1 MSSNK
6 LRFFNNLSKPF
17 VKIVENFYPDAF
29 IFVILLS
36 VLTFLLALVNT
47 DSSVLETFEAWGNG
61 LPKLFTFTAQICIIM
76 ITAHALAHTP
86 PIERILS
93 KIGSYP
99 TSQVKAYAL
108 VTFISGLASLFA
120 WSFGLIVG
128 GIVSKFVAI
137 GCAKKRIKIHYPL
150 LVASAYSG
158 YVIWHMGYSSSAALF
173 VSSPNHSLIDKIGV
187 IPVTDTIFNPF
198 NITIALIT
206 LFIITIINP
215 LMRPDNDSEIK
226 EIDSNIFR
234 LGDNDDISNI
244 NQKIRTPAQTI
255 ENNRFISLFLA
266 ISLLFFIGLIFY
278 KNGFSLDLNIVSW
291 SFLGLGL
298 LLSNSAIHYVKLV
311 NKASITVGPIILQ
324 YPFYAGI
331 MGIMADTGLIN
342 VLAEN
347 ISNIATKE
355 TLGFYSF
362 LSGGLVNM
370 FIPSGGGQWAVQ
382 GPVMIEAANYL
393 NVEPYVVVLGVA
405 YGDQWTNMIQP
416 FWTIPLLA
424 IAGLHM
430 RQIMGYTFVI
440 FIITGFLFG
449 GSMLYLGSGQI

>member
-1 MSSNK
+1 MSSKK
-6 LRFFNNLSKPF
+6 LGFFNNLSKPF
-17 VKIVENFYPDAF
+17 VKLVENFYPDAF
-29 IFVILLS
+29 IFVIVLS
-36 VLTFLLALVNT
+36 VLTFLLAVFNT
-47 DSSVLETFEAWGNG
+47 DSSIIETFEAWGTG

-76 ITAHALAHTP
+76 ITAHALAHTRP
-86 PIERILS
+86 VENILS

-99 TSQVKAYAL
+99 ASQIQAYAL

-173 VSSPNHSLIDKIGV
+173 VSSADHSLINKIGI

-198 NITIALIT
+198 NITIAIFT
-206 LFIITIINP
+206 LLIITIVNP
-215 LMRPDNDSEIK
+215 LMRPNNDSEIN
-226 EIDSNIFR
+226 EIDSNVFR
-234 LGDNDDISNI
+234 FTDKSDSDDMNK
-244 NQKIRTPAQTI
+244 KIRSPAQVI
-255 ENNRFISLFLA
+255 ENNRFISFFLA
-266 ISLLFFIGLIFY
+266 ISLLLFICLIFY
-278 KNGFSLDLNIVSW
+278 KKGFSLDLNIVSW
-291 SFLGLGL
+291 SFLGIGL
-298 LLSNSAIHYVKLV
+298 LLSNSPIHYVKLV
-311 NKASITVGPIILQ
+311 NRASITVGPIILQ

-342 VLAEN
+342 VLAEK
-347 ISNIATKE
+347 ISSIATAD

-393 NVEPYVVVLGVA
+393 NVKPYVIVLGVA

-440 FIITGFLFG
+440 FIITGVIY
-449 GSMLYLGSGQI
+449 GSAMLYLGSG

>member
-1 MSSNK
+1 M
-6 LRFFNNLSKPF
+6 
-17 VKIVENFYPDAF
+17 
-29 IFVILLS
+29 
-36 VLTFLLALVNT
+36 
-47 DSSVLETFEAWGNG
+47 
-61 LPKLFTFTAQICIIM
+61 
-76 ITAHALAHTP
+76 
-86 PIERILS
+86 
-93 KIGSYP
+93 
-99 TSQVKAYAL
+99 
-108 VTFISGLASLFA
+108 
-120 WSFGLIVG
+120 
-128 GIVSKFVAI
+128 
-137 GCAKKRIKIHYPL
+137 
-150 LVASAYSG
+150 
-158 YVIWHMGYSSSAALF
+158 
-173 VSSPNHSLIDKIGV
+173 
-187 IPVTDTIFNPF
+187 
-198 NITIALIT
+198 
-206 LFIITIINP
+206 
-215 LMRPDNDSEIK
+215 
-226 EIDSNIFR
+226 
-234 LGDNDDISNI
+234 
-244 NQKIRTPAQTI
+244 
-255 ENNRFISLFLA
+255 
-266 ISLLFFIGLIFY
+266 
-278 KNGFSLDLNIVSW
+278 
-291 SFLGLGL
+291 

-311 NKASITVGPIILQ
+311 NKASVTVGPIILQ

-440 FIITGFLFG
+440 FLITGFLFG
-449 GSMLYLGSGQI
+449 GSMLYLGSGQV

>member
-1 MSSNK
+1 MSSKK
-6 LRFFNNLSKPF
+6 LGFFNNLSKPF
-17 VKIVENFYPDAF
+17 VKLVENFYPDAF
-29 IFVILLS
+29 IFVIVLS
-36 VLTFLLALVNT
+36 VLTFLLAVLNT
-47 DSSVLETFEAWGNG
+47 DSTIIETFEAWGTG

-76 ITAHALAHTP
+76 ITAHALAHTNP
-86 PIERILS
+86 VENILS
-93 KIGSYP
+93 KVGSYP
-99 TSQVKAYAL
+99 TSQIQAYAL

-137 GCAKKRIKIHYPL
+137 GCAKKRISIHYPL

-173 VSSPNHSLIDKIGV
+173 VSSAGHSLIDKIGV
-187 IPVTDTIFNPF
+187 IPVTDTIFNQF
-198 NITIALIT
+198 NITVAIFT
-206 LFIITIINP
+206 LLVITIVNP
-215 LMRPDNDSEIK
+215 LMRPDNSEIK
-226 EIDSNIFR
+226 EIDSNVFR
-234 LGDNDDISNI
+234 LTNNNNNLNI
-244 NQKIRTPAQTI
+244 NKNVRSPAQAI
-255 ENNRFISLFLA
+255 ENNRFISFFLA
-266 ISLLFFIGLIFY
+266 ISLLMFIGLIFY

-291 SFLGLGL
+291 SFLGIGL
-298 LLSNSAIHYVKLV
+298 LLSNSPIHYVKLV
-311 NKASITVGPIILQ
+311 NKASVTVGPIILQ

-342 VLAEN
+342 VLAEK
-347 ISNIATKE
+347 ISSIATAE

-393 NVEPYVVVLGVA
+393 NVKPYVIVLGVA

-440 FIITGFLFG
+440 FIITGIIY
-449 GSMLYLGSGQI
+449 GSAMLYLGAG

>member
-1 MSSNK
+1 MSSKK
-6 LRFFNNLSKPF
+6 LGFFNNLSKPF
-17 VKIVENFYPDAF
+17 VKLVENFYPDAF
-29 IFVILLS
+29 IFVIVLS
-36 VLTFLLALVNT
+36 VLTFLLAVFNT
-47 DSSVLETFEAWGNG
+47 DSSIIETFEAWGTG

-76 ITAHALAHTP
+76 ITAHALAHTRP
-86 PIERILS
+86 VENILS

-99 TSQVKAYAL
+99 ASQIQAYAL

-173 VSSPNHSLIDKIGV
+173 VSSADHSLINKIGI

-198 NITIALIT
+198 NITIAIFT
-206 LFIITIINP
+206 LLIITIVNP
-215 LMRPDNDSEIK
+215 LMRPNNDSEIN
-226 EIDSNIFR
+226 EIDSNVFR
-234 LGDNDDISNI
+234 FTDKSDSDDMNK
-244 NQKIRTPAQTI
+244 KIRSPAQVI
-255 ENNRFISLFLA
+255 ENNRFISFFLA
-266 ISLLFFIGLIFY
+266 ISLLLFIGLIFY
-278 KNGFSLDLNIVSW
+278 KKGFSLDLNIVSW
-291 SFLGLGL
+291 SFLGIGL
-298 LLSNSAIHYVKLV
+298 LLSNSPIHYVKLV
-311 NKASITVGPIILQ
+311 NRASITVGPIILQ

-342 VLAEN
+342 VLAEK
-347 ISNIATKE
+347 ISSIATAD

-393 NVEPYVVVLGVA
+393 NVKPYVIVLGVA

-440 FIITGFLFG
+440 FIITGIIY
-449 GSMLYLGSGQI
+449 GSAMLYLGSG